1 MSEAYRPNVARSLLR
16 VHMAITRALDVII
29 DRSRSFAEQGFVG
42 ASLRAGFASYVSSL
56 ASFLSAHHL
65 SEDEL
70 AFPYFRGKMP
80 EAPFDSLMAQHKQM
94 LPLLDEIEAAAQGI
108 AADIEVSEPLSSLDQ
123 ATSQL
128 REMWRP
134 HIGIEETYY
143 VPEKMDALLDLE
155 EQARLIK
162 LFAQYSQEHSGP
174 DYLVMP
180 FFLFNLPAQERALL
194 SHEVPEIVTQQLV
207 PVVWKE
213 KWAPMAPFLLG

>member
-1 MSEAYRPNVARSLLR
+1 MSETYRPNVARSLLR
-16 VHMAITRALDVII
+16 IHMAITRALDVVI
-29 DRSRSFAEQGFVG
+29 DRSRSFAEQGF
-42 ASLRAGFASYVSSL
+42 ADSSLQAGFVSYVNSL
-56 ASFLSAHHL
+56 ASFLNAHHL

-70 AFPYFRGKMP
+70 VFPYFREKMP
-80 EAPFDSLMAQHKQM
+80 EMPFDLLMDQHKQM
-94 LPLLDEIEAAAQGI
+94 LQLLNEIEAAAHAV
-108 AADIEVSEPLSSLDQ
+108 AADAEASEPLYRLNQ
-123 ATSQL
+123 ATSDL

-143 VPEKMDALLDLE
+143 VPEKMDALLDPE

-162 LFAQYSQEHSGP
+162 LFAQYSQEHLEP
-174 DYLVMP
+174 DYLVVP
-180 FFLFNLPAQERALL
+180 FFLFNLPAQERELV